1 MICINIAKTEIK
13 KYAAIAMKK
22 KYTANNRQSLPVRLV
37 GTFNAYLPSTN
48 ANTKINAKKGKEENN
63 SAPRRPM
70 KEKHNDVTA
79 VVNKRHNDNM
89 QSRLKNKLSPRVNHR
104 KKSRLRYP
112 PCCIAPTVFKVIKQ
126 KNVAH
131 TKHDTI
137 LDVVSFIE
145 KFLCD

>member
-89 QSRLKNKLSPRVNHR
+89 QSRLKNKLSPRFSHFQNAR
-104 KKSRLRYP
+104 FLYP
-112 PCCIAPTVFKVIKQ
+112 LCCIAPTVFIVETLNRHAHSKLAIILNTPSVI
-126 KNVAH
+126 
-131 TKHDTI
+131 
-137 LDVVSFIE
+137 
-145 KFLCD
+145 